1 MPNYQNGKIYKIV
14 GNGMTYYGSTT
25 IPLYKRFY
33 DHKHQQ
39 TCSSKD
45 IVCHEDCEII
55 LVENY
60 PCETR
65 QELLKRERFYIDN
78 FKCINKLRP
87 YISKEEKKEKQQ
99 AYDTYRNKTE
109 KRRQMFRDR
118 ELKPERIAYRQAYEE
133 KRRIINSFIR
143 ELKYYNL

>member
-1 MPNYQNGKIYKIV
+1 MPNYQDGKIYKIV

-25 IPLYKRFY
+25 IPLSKRFY
-33 DHKHQQ
+33 DHKHQT
-39 TCSSKD
+39 TCSSKE
-45 IVCHEDCEII
+45 IVCHEDCEIL

-78 FKCINKLRP
+78 FQCINKVRP
-87 YISKEEKKEKQQ
+87 YVSAEEKKEKQQ
-99 AYDTYRNKTE
+99 VYDTYRNRTE

-118 ELKPERIAYRQAYEE
+118 ELKPERIAYRKAYEE
-133 KRRIINSFIR
+133 KRRIINAFAR